1 MTTPAPPVTTT
12 SWGGHPFPVDVQAQ
26 IINLLVSGAP
36 FAASLARLNTGR
48 SSLAWPVISPSAASW
63 LKEMDPFP
71 QVDLGDE
78 AYVIS
83 VAKLGNLLDL
93 SNEAISDNSINLT
106 ATLGTALADSL
117 SRDLDLGLL
126 HGSGVPPEPAGV
138 VGVADETAGISLF
151 AAAMTARGE
160 LADAGGTASHL
171 AASGAALAAADAAA
185 DVNGQLIYPNG
196 MAAALGL
203 TPVTVPGLTPALCY
217 DSSRVILVIR
227 NDVQVEY
234 SRDYHFDRDATTMRI
249 KGRFAVAAPAPGKS
263 LRRLTITE
271 PDESARRSAR
281 TGKG

>member
-1 MTTPAPPVTTT
+1 MIAVC
-12 SWGGHPFPVDVQAQ
+12 
-26 IINLLVSGAP
+26 
-36 FAASLARLNTGR
+36 
-48 SSLAWPVISPSAASW
+48 
-63 LKEMDPFP
+63 
-71 QVDLGDE
+71 
-78 AYVIS
+78 
-83 VAKLGNLLDL
+83 KLGNLLDL

-138 VGVADETAGISLF
+138 VGVADETAGASLF

-203 TPVTVPGLTPALCY
+203 TAVTVPGLTPPLVY

-234 SRDYHFDRDATTMRI
+234 SLDYHFDRDATTMRI

-263 LRRLTITE
+263 LRKLTITE
-271 PDESARRSAR
+271 AGRDRPRAARPQAADDRAGLAGVGAAHRPAHRWRPSRGRGAS
-281 TGKG
+281 